1 MALPRLHPLT
11 KTFTDLHRCEIRM
24 DDFVARFPADQLNEA
39 DRYVEILE
47 KIKEA
52 KALIPKQ
59 FQ

>member
-1 MALPRLHPLT
+1 MPLPRLHPLT
-11 KTFTDLHRCEIRM
+11 KTFTDLHRCEVRM
-24 DDFVARFPADQLNEA
+24 EDFVARFPVEQMNEV

-52 KALIPKQ
+52 KALLPKQ

>member
-11 KTFTDLHRCEIRM
+11 KTYTDLNRCEIRM
-24 DDFVARFPADQLNEA
+24 DDFISKFEQMQAEEIDN
-39 DRYVEILE
+39 YVEVLE